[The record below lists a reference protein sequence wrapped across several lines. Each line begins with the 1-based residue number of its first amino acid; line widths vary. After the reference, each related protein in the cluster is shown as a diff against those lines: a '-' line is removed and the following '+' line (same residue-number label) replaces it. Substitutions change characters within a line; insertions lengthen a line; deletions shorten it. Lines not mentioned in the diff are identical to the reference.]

1 MQRIAL
7 LGLGT
12 MGSRMAANWI
22 NRGFSVSVWN
32 RTRAKAEPL
41 AAMGAAIAASPGAAA
56 ENADIV
62 WAMVAD
68 DDASRDVWLGGE
80 GALAG
85 IRPGAIAIE
94 SSTLSPAWVRE
105 LAGLAAASGV
115 DFLDAPVGGSKA
127 VAAEGKLA
135 VFVGGEAAVLERARP
150 AFEAIGGRIH
160 HLGPHGAGA
169 TWKLINYMMA
179 GAQIAGAAEGLTLAA
194 KAGIDVAKAAE
205 LIAGGVTASP
215 AVTGKLQR
223 MIEKRLGDPDVA
235 LRLVAKDQRYALA
248 LARSLG
254 VTLEMIAASAE
265 IYRRAEAEGLG
276 DLDLAAVIEAVAP
289 KSSG

>member
-1 MQRIAL
+1 
-7 LGLGT
+7 
-12 MGSRMAANWI
+12 MAANWI

-41 AAMGAAIAASPGAAA
+41 AAMGAAIAASPGAAT

>member
-41 AAMGAAIAASPGAAA
+41 AAMGAAIAASPGAAT